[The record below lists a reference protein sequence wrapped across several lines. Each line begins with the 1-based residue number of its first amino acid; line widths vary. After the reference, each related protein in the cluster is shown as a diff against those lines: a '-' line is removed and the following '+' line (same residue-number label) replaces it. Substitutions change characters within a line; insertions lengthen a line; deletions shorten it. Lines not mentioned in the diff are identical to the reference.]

1 MFRKMLPINFV
12 LSHVIVLLVEVVKL
26 EVISAVAFRLTRVVA
41 GEVQVDQ
48 EESKRWRA
56 ESD

>member
-1 MFRKMLPINFV
+1 M